1 VCCTQS
7 DNGRRRSD
15 DSADR
20 GNAESKRGSRKS
32 SLTPFLLLCYLTALV
47 LVADFRFKAK
57 ILPMHE
63 IIHYLDEAEN
73 DLYQDW
79 LDSLRDRVAKVAII
93 KRVARM
99 EVGLFGDCKPL
110 REGVWELKVD
120 VGAAYRVY
128 YAHVGNRVIMLTSG
142 ADKKSQSRDIERAVK
157 LLKDWE
163 KRNG

>member
-1 VCCTQS
+1 
-7 DNGRRRSD
+7 
-15 DSADR
+15 
-20 GNAESKRGSRKS
+20 
-32 SLTPFLLLCYLTALV
+32 
-47 LVADFRFKAK
+47 
-57 ILPMHE
+57 MHE
-63 IIHYLDEAEN
+63 IVHYLDEAEH
-73 DLYQDW
+73 DLYLDW

-99 EVGLFGDCKPL
+99 EVVLFGDCKLL

-120 VGAAYRVY
+120 VGAGYRVC

-142 ADKKSQSRDIERAVK
+142 GDKKSQSRDIERAVK